1 MRFCRLTINLCWCTI
16 HGETRCDETIMECS
30 KVRQAMVF
38 LAQQPTETEVNK
50 RRTNEF

>member
-1 MRFCRLTINLCWCTI
+1 MPLYNSEGRRER
-16 HGETRCDETIMECS
+16 ETRSDETIMERS

-38 LAQQPTETEVNK
+38 LAQQPTETDVNK